1 MIAVGNMLS
10 SLKTELYHMVQK
22 QSPKAQYQHK
32 QRAGFLCFLCLH
44 DFWLNTKKLQM
55 WMHHTFHLAALVDTI
70 HTFNVGPQS

>member
-32 QRAGFLCFLCLH
+32 QRACFFIGFLCFH
-44 DFWLNTKKLQM
+44 DLWLNTKKLEM
-55 WMHHTFHLAALVDTI
+55 DALHVSFGSTGLYD
-70 HTFNVGPQS
+70 PQFQS